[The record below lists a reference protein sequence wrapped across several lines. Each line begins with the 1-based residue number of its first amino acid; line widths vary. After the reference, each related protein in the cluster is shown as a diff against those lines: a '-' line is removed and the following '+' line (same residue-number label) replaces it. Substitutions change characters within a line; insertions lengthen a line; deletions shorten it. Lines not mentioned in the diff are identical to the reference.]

1 MEPPAQV
8 GGVRPLDEWGE
19 LGPKKEWIRM
29 AVAAREAVW
38 QRAAQA
44 ENGDA
49 PPSGAR
55 FGFEGLTFDDV
66 LLVPGYAETLPSE
79 VDLSVRLHERLQLHI
94 PVLSAAMDTVTE
106 SELAIALARQGGL
119 GVVHRNLTPAQQA
132 EEIDKVKRSE
142 SGMIVDP
149 ITLPPTATL
158 GEAEAVMSRYRI
170 SGVPI
175 TENGHRLVGILTNRD
190 VRFATDYSR
199 PIAEYMTTENLITA
213 RLGTTLAEAQEILH
227 RYRIEKLPLVDDQG
241 NLKGLI
247 TYKDILKRQD
257 FPHSAKDD
265 RGRLLVAAAVG
276 VGAQGVARAD
286 LLVEAGA
293 DALAVDTAHGHS
305 RNVLEM
311 LRLLRKRHP
320 QVVILAGNVVTQQGV
335 KDMVE
340 AGADV
345 IKVGVGAGS
354 ICTTRIVS
362 GAGMPQ
368 LTAIVECAEM
378 GRRLNVPVIAD
389 GGIRYSGDITK
400 AIAAGASAVML
411 GSLLA
416 GLHESPG
423 DIVIREGRSFKE
435 YRGMGSLGAMKG
447 RAGDRYQS
455 AQGRVESASPD
466 ISGKTVPEGIEGQVP
481 YKGHL
486 KDFVFQ
492 LMGGLRSGM
501 GYVGASDIRDLWEK
515 ARFVRITAASY
526 QESHPHSV
534 IITKEAPNYQ
544 AQPSR

>member
-1 MEPPAQV
+1 MGMATRN
-8 GGVRPLDEWGE
+8 GHHLVRGE
-19 LGPKKEWIRM
+19 QDDLPDPNE
-29 AVAAREAVW
+29 
-38 QRAAQA
+38 
-44 ENGDA
+44 
-49 PPSGAR
+49 R
-55 FGFEGLTFDDV
+55 FMREGLTFDDV
-66 LLVPGYAETLPSE
+66 LLVPGYAETLPAE
-79 VDLSVRLHERLQLHI
+79 VDLSVQLHERLRLNI

-119 GVVHRNLTPAQQA
+119 GVVHRNLTPPQQA

-149 ITLPPTATL
+149 VTLPPTATL
-158 GEAEAVMSRYRI
+158 GEAESVMSRYRI

-175 TENGHRLVGILTNRD
+175 TDEGGLLVGILTNRD
-190 VRFATDYSR
+190 VRFATDYGR
-199 PIAEYMTTENLITA
+199 PISDYMTSEGLITA
-213 RLGTTLAEAQEILH
+213 RLGTTLAEAQETLH

-241 NLKGLI
+241 FLKGLI

-257 FPHSAKDD
+257 YPHAAKDD
-265 RGRLLVAAAVG
+265 RGRLLVAAAMG
-276 VGAQGVARAD
+276 VGAQGLERAG

-293 DALAVDTAHGHS
+293 DAVAIDTAHGHS
-305 RNVLEM
+305 RNVLETVAA
-311 LRLLRKRHP
+311 LRRRFPDLI
-320 QVVILAGNVVTQQGV
+320 VLAGNVVTRQGV
-335 KDMVE
+335 LDLAA
-340 AGADV
+340 AGANV

-354 ICTTRIVS
+354 ICTTRVVS

-368 LTAIVECAEM
+368 LTAIAECAAAAREV
-378 GRRLNVPVIAD
+378 GVSIVGD

-455 AQGRVESASPD
+455 AQMNGRESASPD

-481 YKGHL
+481 YKGML
-486 KDFVFQ
+486 RDFVFQ

-501 GYVGASDIRDLWEK
+501 GYVGATDVRDLWER
-515 ARFVRITAASY
+515 ARFVRITGASF

-534 IITKEAPNYQ
+534 TITKEAPNYQ
-544 AQPSR
+544 IQPGR

>member
-1 MEPPAQV
+1 
-8 GGVRPLDEWGE
+8 
-19 LGPKKEWIRM
+19 M
-29 AVAAREAVW
+29 AIATKDLAWTPRLSDQEIGTAAIQE
-38 QRAAQA
+38 
-44 ENGDA
+44 
-49 PPSGAR
+49 R
-55 FGFEGLTFDDV
+55 FSNEGLTFDDV
-66 LLVPGYAETLPSE
+66 LLVPGYTETLPAD
-79 VDLSVRLHERLQLHI
+79 VDISVQLHESLRLNI
-94 PVLSAAMDTVTE
+94 PVVSAAMDTVTE

-119 GVVHRNLTPAQQA
+119 GVIHRNLTPQQQA

-149 ITLPPTATL
+149 VTLAPDATL
-158 GEAEAVMSRYRI
+158 SEAEAVMSRYRI

-175 TENGHRLVGILTNRD
+175 TDNGGKLLGILTNRD
-190 VRFATDYSR
+190 VRFATDYNR
-199 PIAEYMTTENLITA
+199 PISEFMTQDELITA
-213 RLGTTLAEAQEILH
+213 KLGTTLAEAQEILH
-227 RYRIEKLPLVDDQG
+227 RFRIEKLPLVDENG

-257 FPHSAKDD
+257 YPHAAKDEQ
-265 RGRLLVAAAVG
+265 GRLLVAAAVG
-276 VGAQGVARAD
+276 VGLQGRERAG
-286 LLVEAGA
+286 LLLEAGV
-293 DALAVDTAHGHS
+293 DAIAIDTAHGHS
-305 RNVLEM
+305 RNVLETVAM
-311 LRLLRKRHP
+311 LRKRFP
-320 QVVILAGNVVTQQGV
+320 AAVIFAGNVVTREGV
-335 KDMVE
+335 RDLVS

-368 LTAIVECAEM
+368 LTAISECGLAAQQL
-378 GRRLNVPVIAD
+378 GVPIIAD

-400 AIAAGASAVML
+400 AVAAGASAVML

-435 YRGMGSLGAMKG
+435 YRGMGSMGAMKG
-447 RAGDRYQS
+447 RANDRYQNS
-455 AQGRVESASPD
+455 QNGNESPSPD

-481 YKGHL
+481 YKGML

-501 GYVGASDIRDLWEK
+501 GYVGAASLNELWQK
-515 ARFVRITAASY
+515 ARFVRMTSASY

-534 IITKEAPNYQ
+534 TITKEAPNYQ
-544 AQPSR
+544 IQSGR